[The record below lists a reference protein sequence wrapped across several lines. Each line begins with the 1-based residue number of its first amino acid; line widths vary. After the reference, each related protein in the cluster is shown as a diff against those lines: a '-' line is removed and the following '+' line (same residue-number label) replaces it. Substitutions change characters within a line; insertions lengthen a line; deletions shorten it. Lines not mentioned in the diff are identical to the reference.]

1 MLPPSKVCR
10 DAPMLPTMLRDR
22 TTIPRTT
29 PRFLTMRCPGS
40 SKADVT
46 SFGLMVGTVR
56 LWGRYRGIDDH
67 DQPPNLPRAL
77 SLRLRDQGKS
87 AVSRLRR
94 RFLVEVL
101 FERPAL
107 DRDRARDPGLVGLDA
122 QSGGIDVGVHRNE
135 VLLDRLPPMHGRHAG
150 VNERRV
156 LDEEGTERRRVLAV

>member
-1 MLPPSKVCR
+1 MLPPSKVCS
-10 DAPMLPTMLRDR
+10 DAPMLPMMLRDR

-101 FERPAL
+101 
-107 DRDRARDPGLVGLDA
+107 
-122 QSGGIDVGVHRNE
+122 
-135 VLLDRLPPMHGRHAG
+135 LDRLPPMHGRHAG

-156 LDEEGTERRRVLAV
+156 LDEEGAERRRVLAV